1 MSYFDLTSF
10 VPPQET
16 TIELTMEENNKYI
29 SSVLTNARQLA
40 EKEEFWRELR
50 EEAQKLA
57 SAEEQRETEQE
68 EKVENKRRKEERELA
83 ERVKFWRELRE
94 EAQKLALAEEQRKR
108 KQIISKTQALDPS
121 SLAKLIHYIHKQKQD
136 KSFLHIIEDIDT
148 DFIRFIRAIYSPDI
162 KFNFNKE
169 RFRIFDNTKTDKTD
183 IIDKTYTITGH
194 KSVDNKS
201 MAGYKRKSKHYKSK
215 HYKSKH
221 KRYKNTNTN
230 RKTNRKK
237 NTQFRRTIRRLNK
250 KTKNM

>member
-1 MSYFDLTSF
+1 MSYRNLAS
-10 VPPQET
+10 VELPQET
-16 TIELTMEENNKYI
+16 TIELTMEEKNKYI
-29 SSVLTNARQLA
+29 SSVLTNARELA

-57 SAEEQRETEQE
+57 LAEEQRETEQE

-136 KSFLHIIEDIDT
+136 KSFLHINEDIDT
-148 DFIRFIRAIYSPDI
+148 DFTDFITAIYSPDI
-162 KFNFNKE
+162 KFNKE

-215 HYKSKH
+215 H